1 MSAHVCFKFIKRV
14 GEKRQNA
21 RLPEHDLGIRQTTS
35 VHSATLNPCS
45 SLTGNDLISFGS
57 P

>member
-21 RLPEHDLGIRQTTS
+21 RLAEHDLGIRQTTY